1 MKEDAALVALSSR
14 NPSRSRAVLSRVDI
28 SRAVLS
34 RADISRVATV
44 WFLRPL
50 CRCVITEANQP
61 GLQSLEDIADGFPT
75 DLAMDRGAGGSPSSL
90 YQRARELYLRGYGGH
105 PSVSQLRVH
114 AV

>member
-1 MKEDAALVALSSR
+1 MKEDAALVAPSSR
-14 NPSRSRAVLSRVDI
+14 NPSRSRADISRAVLSRADL

-90 YQRARELYLRGYGGH
+90 
-105 PSVSQLRVH
+105 
-114 AV
+114 

>member
-1 MKEDAALVALSSR
+1 MKEDAALVAPSSR
-14 NPSRSRAVLSRVDI
+14 NPSRSRADISRAVLSRADLSRAVLSRADI

-75 DLAMDRGAGGSPSSL
+75 D
-90 YQRARELYLRGYGGH
+90 
-105 PSVSQLRVH
+105 
-114 AV
+114 